1 MTRRN
6 LYLLLFALAFCVLCL
21 ARAEKNPYARYLS
34 ESFTAIDDGSL
45 ERVPAE
51 ELFDTAVTSMV
62 GTLNKRGDANSQ
74 FIPAEHAEPFV
85 SEMRQE
91 FGGIGVRIAWQ
102 GEPPQLTVV
111 GPPEPGSPAFDAKI
125 QPGDRIIAID
135 DVPMSEIVAG
145 GMDKPLLRLRGVPG
159 SSVRLTIERDGA
171 AQPLSMELVREII
184 VVQSVI
190 GDRRQADGAW
200 DFFLPDA
207 PGTAYVRVTSFGDKT
222 VDELTTVLAALAH
235 EGMQSLVLD
244 LRDNAG
250 GVLDAAVGVC
260 DLFLKEGA
268 PIVEIRGRDG
278 ELMERF
284 TASGKG
290 KYTQLPIAVLVN
302 GDSASAAEIV
312 AACLQD
318 NKRAVVIGE
327 RSFGKGTVQHAI
339 LIEPGRTRKS
349 WLKLTSASYWRPS
362 GANIHRTSDAPAN
375 GTWGVSP
382 DEGFEVKL
390 DDAARA
396 ALRKARFERDVDVSD
411 KAKPIGDAALKRA
424 VKYLRE
430 SSKSRQ

>member
-6 LYLLLFALAFCVLCL
+6 LSLLLFTLAFSVLCYS
-21 ARAEKNPYARYLS
+21 RAEKNPYARYLS

-45 ERVPAE
+45 ERVPPD

-62 GTLNKRGDANSQ
+62 STLHERGDTNSQ

-91 FGGIGVRIAWQ
+91 FGGIGVRIAWR
-102 GEPPQLTVV
+102 GDPPQLTVV
-111 GPPEPGSPAFDAKI
+111 GPPEPASPAFEAKI

-135 DVPMSEIVAG
+135 GTPMSEIVAEG
-145 GMDKPLLRLRGVPG
+145 IDKPLLRLRGATG
-159 SSVRLTIERDGA
+159 STVRLTIERDGIA
-171 AQPLSMELVREII
+171 EPLMVSLVRQVI
-184 VVQSVI
+184 VVHSVI
-190 GDRRQADGAW
+190 GDRRRADGAW
-200 DFFLPDA
+200 DFFLPQA
-207 PGTAYVRVTSFGDKT
+207 PGIAYVRITSFGDKT
-222 VDELTTVLAALAH
+222 VSELATVLARLSH
-235 EGMQSLVLD
+235 EGMKSLVLD
-244 LRDNAG
+244 LRDDPG

-260 DLFLKEGA
+260 DLFLAEHA
-268 PIVEIRGRDG
+268 PIVEIRGRG
-278 ELMERF
+278 GKLQERF

-318 NKRAVVIGE
+318 NGRAVVIGE

-375 GTWGVSP
+375 GAWGVSP
-382 DEGFEVKL
+382 NEGFEISL
-390 DDAARA
+390 DADAEA
-396 ALRKARFERDVDVSD
+396 ALRKARFERDVDLNKD
-411 KAKPIGDAALKRA
+411 GKPIDDAVLARA
-424 VKYLRE
+424 VEYL
-430 SSKSRQ
+430 QP